1 MTTSW
6 SAPFCWSGTTFVSGS
21 APITTPAAWIESA
34 RVRPFERAGEVDD
47 LLRDGV
53 GVDRLAQL
61 GARLHALLERL
72 ARPFRDQLRDPVD
85 GAVGDLEHAARI
97 ADGGAGGHRR
107 EGDDLRDAVTAVL
120 LGHVVDDP
128 LAAGDREVDV
138 HVGHRLAARVQ
149 EPLEHQVVLDRV
161 EVGDLEAVGDDAP
174 GGRAAT
180 RADADPLLLR
190 EVDEVPDD
198 QEVVGEPHL
207 ADRLQLVAEPFAQ
220 LVGHCPVA
228 LRQPLLAELDEVV
241 ERVAAV
247 GHGEL
252 REQDPVQRELDVAAL
267 RDLERAPKRRV
278 LAGEVAGHL
287 LGRLEVEVVG
297 VELPVVRVL
306 QRVAGLDAEQRLVG
320 ARVLVPEVVD
330 VARRDGRELGRPCQL
345 DELRQDP
352 LLHLE
357 VRVLQLD
364 VDVVAAEHLREPVE
378 LGARVRDAV
387 LLERLADAAREAAG
401 ERDHAGRVP
410 LEELPVDARLVV
422 VALEVAEARQL
433 DQVRV
438 AGLIG
443 REEREV
449 GVALL
454 LGVAV
459 VGDVDLAAD
468 DRLDAGSLGRL
479 EQLHRAR
486 HRPVIGERDSRHLEL
501 GGALDEVGDPART
514 VENRVLGVDVKVNER
529 CVGHAER
536 TPYKR
541 PRRVPE
547 RFPQFGRIFLAG
559 RLWNARGRARA
570 P

>member
-1 MTTSW
+1 M
-6 SAPFCWSGTTFVSGS
+6 
-21 APITTPAAWIESA
+21 
-34 RVRPFERAGEVDD
+34 
-47 LLRDGV
+47 
-53 GVDRLAQL
+53 
-61 GARLHALLERL
+61 
-72 ARPFRDQLRDPVD
+72 
-85 GAVGDLEHAARI
+85 
-97 ADGGAGGHRR
+97 
-107 EGDDLRDAVTAVL
+107 
-120 LGHVVDDP
+120 
-128 LAAGDREVDV
+128 
-138 HVGHRLAARVQ
+138 
-149 EPLEHQVVLDRV
+149 
-161 EVGDLEAVGDDAP
+161 
-174 GGRAAT
+174 
-180 RADADPLLLR
+180 
-190 EVDEVPDD
+190 
-198 QEVVGEPHL
+198 
-207 ADRLQLVAEPFAQ
+207 
-220 LVGHCPVA
+220 
-228 LRQPLLAELDEVV
+228 
-241 ERVAAV
+241 
-247 GHGEL
+247 
-252 REQDPVQRELDVAAL
+252 
-267 RDLERAPKRRV
+267 
-278 LAGEVAGHL
+278 
-287 LGRLEVEVVG
+287 
-297 VELPVVRVL
+297 
-306 QRVAGLDAEQRLVG
+306 G

-330 VARRDGRELGRPCQL
+330 VARRDGRELGGPCQL

-378 LGARVRDAV
+378 LGARIRDAV
-387 LLERLADAAREAAG
+387 LLERLADPSREAAG

-410 LEELPVDARLVV
+410 FEELPVDARLVV

-479 EQLHRAR
+479 EQLHGAR

-501 GGALDEVGDPART
+501 GGAFDEVGDPART
-514 VENRVLGVDVKVNER
+514 VENRVLGVDVKMNKR

-547 RFPQFGRIFLAG
+547 RFPQFGRIFRAG